1 MGGTML
7 SKNFSELENRV
18 RAIMNTSDADF
29 HTRTAS
35 LMYGVKFQD
44 VTREQRKNA
53 KTFNYGRLYNMSTRD
68 LLKLL
73 DLVGK

>member
-1 MGGTML
+1 MKD
-7 SKNFSELENRV
+7 KNFKGLEEQV
-18 RAIMNTSDADF
+18 RSIMNTSSADF

-35 LMYGVKFQD
+35 LLYGVKYQD
-44 VTREQRKNA
+44 VTREQRKSA
-53 KTFNYGRLYNMSTRD
+53 KTFNYGRLYNMSARD

>member
-1 MGGTML
+1 ML
-7 SKNFSELENRV
+7 NKNFSELENRV
-18 RAIMNTSDADF
+18 KAIMNTSSADF

-35 LMYGVKFQD
+35 LMYGVKYQD

-53 KTFNYGRLYNMSTRD
+53 KTFNYGRLYNMSARD

>member
-1 MGGTML
+1 MKD
-7 SKNFSELENRV
+7 KNFKELEEQV
-18 RAIMNTSDADF
+18 RSIMNTSDADF

-35 LMYGVKFQD
+35 LLYGVKYQD
-44 VTREQRKNA
+44 VTREQRNNA
-53 KTFNYGRLYNMSTRD
+53 KTFNYDRLYNMSTRD

>member
-1 MGGTML
+1 MKG
-7 SKNFSELENRV
+7 KNFKELEEQV
-18 RAIMNTSDADF
+18 RRIMNTSSADF

-35 LMYGVKFQD
+35 LLYGVKYQD
-44 VTREQRKNA
+44 VTREQRKFA